1 MSDRNRS
8 RVGLMV
14 GICLA
19 LAVGFWLRSGPGF
32 GSASHRR
39 QASLARRALARHSVA
54 IRPAAVAEARA
65 AAIRET
71 MASLRD
77 ECAKAAGGDWD
88 RWSAQL
94 APMRSGLAARVQAAQ
109 PFNPKATGS
118 FEGRSIVLAG
128 RGDFPLFEP
137 APDVYLMHV
146 LRPASLDPLRE
157 SRPVTA
163 AARWL
168 ERKGID
174 LIFVPVPKMTES
186 HPEPFVEPCPSDRII
201 APHVRRAIFELL
213 EDEVEVVDVL
223 PAFLR
228 ERDPGADPLYQPADP
243 HWAPRGQAIAAR
255 MVADRLSRYEFV
267 ARAKESP
274 RFCEW
279 ATAPYLKVED
289 GTAFPALNPEQQ
301 RLARAA
307 QPKTQPSANRCIRP
321 IHDATSP
328 VVCIGD
334 SYNAGFL
341 ELLAREINLPVHNLT
356 GGGNTSHA
364 FKGMVRDPS
373 LLEHARV
380 VVWLLCD
387 SSLKGPWPM
396 PPSVRNGQ

>member
-8 RVGLMV
+8 RAALMIGV
-14 GICLA
+14 CLA
-19 LAVGFWLRSGPGF
+19 LAAGFWLRSGPGL
-32 GSASHRR
+32 GSASKRKQALLAHRTS
-39 QASLARRALARHSVA
+39 ASQSVA
-54 IRPAAVAEARA
+54 TRPAAVAEARA
-65 AAIRET
+65 ASIRET
-71 MASLRD
+71 KARLRE
-77 ECAKAAGGDWD
+77 ECERAAGGDWD
-88 RWSAQL
+88 RWSTQL
-94 APMRSGLAARVQAAQ
+94 APMRAGLAARIQAAR
-109 PFNPKATGS
+109 PFRPQATGS
-118 FEGRSIVLAG
+118 FEGRSSVLAG
-128 RGDFPLFEP
+128 KGDFPLFEP
-137 APDVYLMHV
+137 APDVYLIHV

-174 LIFVPVPKMTES
+174 LIFVPVPKMTEA
-186 HPEPFVEPCPSDRII
+186 HPEPFVEPCPPDRII
-201 APHVRRAIFELL
+201 APHIRRAIFELL
-213 EDEVEVVDVL
+213 EDDVEVVDVL
-223 PAFLR
+223 PAFHR
-228 ERDPGADPLYQPADP
+228 ERDPGVEPLYQPADP

-255 MVADRLSRYEFV
+255 MVADRLARYDFV
-267 ARAKESP
+267 ARAKESA

-279 ATAPYLKVED
+279 ATAPYLKAED

-301 RLARAA
+301 QLARAA
-307 QPKTQPSANRCIRP
+307 QPKTQPSASRCTRP

-334 SYNAGFL
+334 SYNAGFI
-341 ELLAREINLPVHNLT
+341 ELLAREINGPVHNLT

-396 PPSVRNGQ
+396 PPSVMKGQ